1 MNLNQQVGF
10 CSLEL
15 VKKLKELGVKID
27 LAMATG
33 STTNIYKTIDEMID
47 GLEALKW
54 WLAQHKPEKSEGR
67 GA

>member
-1 MNLNQQVGF
+1 MNLNQQVV
-10 CSLEL
+10 SLEL
-15 VKKLKELGVKID
+15 AKKLKELGVKID

-54 WLAQHKPEKSEGR
+54 WLAQHKPEKSEGK

>member
-1 MNLNQQVGF
+1 MNLNQQV

-33 STTNIYKTIDEMID
+33 STTNIYKSIVEMID